1 MSRLQGRQIIEAT
14 LHAMV
19 WLGLVSMDGDGEH
32 TAYRLTDPAAPATEE
47 VQP

>member
-1 MSRLQGRQIIEAT
+1 
-14 LHAMV
+14 MV

-47 VQP
+47 GSADE